1 MRLPR
6 SVGANRLIRAL
17 TSLGYQVVRQQG
29 SHIRMRFP
37 GPPSHAVTIPNHDP
51 IKVGTLHG
59 IVSDVAQHLGVEPD
73 EVLARL

>member
-6 SVGANRLIRAL
+6 GVGANRLMRAL

-29 SHIRMRFP
+29 SHIRMRFA
-37 GPPSHAVTIPNHDP
+37 GPPGHAVTIPNHDP

-59 IVSDVAQHLGVEPD
+59 IITDVAQHLGVEPD